1 MQEDS
6 LTTPHHQSA
15 FQSTHWSVVLRAGVD
30 GGEDARSALGEL
42 CQTYWYPIYAFVR
55 RRGNDHHDAVDLTQ
69 GFFTQLMEKQSLHH
83 ADPQNGRF
91 RAFLLA
97 SVKNF
102 MTNDWRAR
110 GAVRRGGNTTT
121 VSVDNDA
128 FRQQYQQQLA
138 DDCTPEM
145 LFERSWIDTLLRSGI
160 ERLRR
165 EYAQAGKSVLF
176 EAIHPHLVA
185 SSEKVP
191 QADIADQL
199 EMTKAAV
206 AMSIHRLR
214 QRYAHVI
221 REAIASTVAD
231 PEDIEDELSRLLA
244 VFAAT

>member
-1 MQEDS
+1 M
-6 LTTPHHQSA
+6 TPPNPSA
-15 FQSTHWSVVLRAGVD
+15 FQSTHWSVVLRAGGD

-42 CQTYWYPIYAFVR
+42 CQMYWYPIYAFVR
-55 RRGNDHHDAVDLTQ
+55 RRGNNHHDAVDLTQ
-69 GFFTQLMEKQSLHH
+69 GFFTQLLEKHSLTH

-102 MTNDWRAR
+102 MANDWRAR
-110 GAVRRGGNTTT
+110 RAVRRGGNVTTM
-121 VSVDNDA
+121 SVDNDA

-138 DDCTPEM
+138 DACTPEL

-160 ERLRR
+160 ERLRH
-165 EYAQAGKSVLF
+165 EYGHAGKSVLF
-176 EAIHPHLVA
+176 DAIHSHLVT

-199 EMTKAAV
+199 GMTKAAV

-214 QRYAHVI
+214 QRYANVI
-221 REAIASTVAD
+221 REAIGSTVAD
-231 PEDIEDELSRLLA
+231 PEDIEDELGRLLA